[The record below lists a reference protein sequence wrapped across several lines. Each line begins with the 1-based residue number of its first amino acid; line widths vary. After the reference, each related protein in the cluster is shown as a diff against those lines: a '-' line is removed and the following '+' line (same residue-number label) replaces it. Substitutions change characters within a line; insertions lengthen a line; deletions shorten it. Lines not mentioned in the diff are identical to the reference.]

1 MSDALNRA
9 LLAGMPLSD
18 IQKLNKDG
26 VSMEEIAEAAERVQ
40 ENGEDVGGVRPGD
53 FSDVGN
59 AAKFQTLNK
68 GRLMYTDSRGWL
80 FWDGIKWT
88 ADDHQATKNAVEMS
102 DKMLEDAQAAYLVA
116 VENHTNFRMYDD
128 DKERIA
134 RAAAEL
140 KKEKTYLEHAK
151 RTRGE
156 RRIKAI
162 LELAKHF
169 FAVDQQAN

>member
-68 GRLMYTDSRGWL
+68 GRLMYTDLTRMAFLGWHQVDGRRSPSHEKRG
-80 FWDGIKWT
+80 
-88 ADDHQATKNAVEMS
+88 
-102 DKMLEDAQAAYLVA
+102 
-116 VENHTNFRMYDD
+116 
-128 DKERIA
+128 
-134 RAAAEL
+134 
-140 KKEKTYLEHAK
+140 
-151 RTRGE
+151 
-156 RRIKAI
+156 
-162 LELAKHF
+162 
-169 FAVDQQAN
+169 